1 MSTSSPR
8 RLVVLCPHFAPDIAP
23 TGKVMTQIVHEWAA
37 LGHEVHVVTALPWY
51 REHRVEAG
59 WTGRLVRRERTPWGS
74 ITRIHPFP
82 AKSKSNL
89 LSRAVAFVAF
99 SVIAGVCAV
108 FVRRASSETSRV
120 SHRGVDAVIAMSPP
134 LTLGTVGWL
143 VARIRRAPLIF
154 NVQDVFPDAVIKTGA
169 VQNKWVIA
177 VASWF
182 ERFTYRR
189 CASVVVLST
198 DLQENVRN
206 KLAKRYANRVHV
218 IENFVDTAG
227 IAPRDR
233 MTPYRRELGIGDEV
247 VVMYAGNVGFSQSL
261 EMLVECARR
270 MPRVTVV
277 VNGSGAAL
285 ASLRTQAADLGNMR
299 FGNYQPEERLAEVLA
314 TGDIHVVP
322 LRSGLASVSVPSK
335 TYAILA
341 AGRCVVAAVDPGTEI
356 ERLILRAG
364 AGRSVAPDDVE
375 ALCTAI
381 SALAID
387 STQRSEMGRAGR
399 TYVERHPTA
408 RDVAAA
414 YVRLVPDSLSNS

>member
-1 MSTSSPR
+1 MSTASPR

-51 REHRVEAG
+51 REHRVEPG
-59 WTGRLVRRERTPWGS
+59 WGGRLVRREHTPWGS

-89 LSRAVAFVAF
+89 LSRAVAFVVF
-99 SVIAGVCAV
+99 SVIAGGCAV
-108 FVRRASSETSRV
+108 FVRRTASTTSRV
-120 SHRGVDAVIAMSPP
+120 PHRGVDAVIAMSPP
-134 LTLGTVGWL
+134 LTLGTIGWI
-143 VARIRRAPLIF
+143 VARLRRAPLIF

-169 VQNKWVIA
+169 VHNKWVIA
-177 VASWF
+177 IASWL
-182 ERFTYRR
+182 ERCTYRR
-189 CASVVVLST
+189 CASVVVLSA
-198 DLQENVRN
+198 DLQANVRS
-206 KLAKRYANRVHV
+206 KLAERYAARVHV

-227 IAPRDR
+227 VVPRDR

-261 EMLVECARR
+261 DMLVQCARR
-270 MPRVTVV
+270 LPRITVV

-285 ASLRTQAADLGNMR
+285 ASLRQQAAGLDNVR
-299 FGNYQPEERLAEVLA
+299 FGDYQPEERLAEVLA

-341 AGRCVVAAVDPGTEI
+341 AGRCVVAAVDPDTEI

-364 AGRSVAPDDVE
+364 AGRSVAPDDTD
-375 ALCTAI
+375 ALCAAV
-381 SALAID
+381 SALAND
-387 STQRSEMGRAGR
+387 SNLRQEMGRAGR
-399 TYVERHPTA
+399 AYVEQHPTA

-414 YVRLVPDSLSNS
+414 YVRLMPDSLSNS

>member
-51 REHRVEAG
+51 REHRVEPG

-285 ASLRTQAADLGNMR
+285 TSLRTQAADLGNMR
-299 FGNYQPEERLAEVLA
+299 FGDYQPEERLAEVLA